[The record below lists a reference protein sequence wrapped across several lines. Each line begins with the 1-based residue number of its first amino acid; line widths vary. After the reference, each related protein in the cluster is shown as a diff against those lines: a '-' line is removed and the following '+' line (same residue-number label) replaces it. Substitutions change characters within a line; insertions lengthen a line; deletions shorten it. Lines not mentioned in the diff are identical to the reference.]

1 MNSIIEFKNVSF
13 KYEDEEDIEIENE
26 FIFNDVTISLEAGI
40 TSLIGQNG
48 TGKSTFLLLAGGIL
62 LPQKGD
68 IFILGNNTKDLRD
81 EFTRQKYVSF
91 IYQNMEFETEEPI
104 EVLLNYVYE
113 NGFHTE
119 KRSDFISELIEIFE
133 LKNIL
138 KRKTQEI
145 SKGELQRTILAFSL
159 LYGSKILM
167 MDEPVFALEN
177 YQKHRVMKYI
187 TEYAKKNNI
196 SIFYSAHELNITERY
211 SENILMFY
219 KNRNIQYGKTKDL
232 YNETNLEKLYEIPY
246 SYIRQNFY
254 FTELDKVAKK

>member
-26 FIFNDVTISLEAGI
+26 FILNDVTISLEAGI

>member
-13 KYEDEEDIEIENE
+13 KYEDDEIEESE
-26 FIFNDVTISLEAGI
+26 FIFNDLTISLESGI

-48 TGKSTFLLLAGGIL
+48 TGKSTFLLLAGGLL

-68 IFILGNNTKDLRD
+68 IYIMGNNTRD
-81 EFTRQKYVSF
+81 FNDELSRQEYISF
-91 IYQNMEFETEEPI
+91 IYQNMEFETEESI

-113 NGFHTE
+113 NGFHKE
-119 KRSDFISELIEIFE
+119 KRSHFIEELIEVFE

-138 KRKTQEI
+138 KKKTQEV

-167 MDEPVFALEN
+167 MDEPFFAMEN
-177 YQKHRVMKYI
+177 HQKHRTMKYI
-187 TEYAKKNNI
+187 TEYSKKNNI
-196 SIFYSAHELNITERY
+196 SIFYSVHELNLTERY

-219 KNRNIQYGKTKDL
+219 KNRNIQYGKREEL
-232 YNETNLEKLYEIPY
+232 YNENNLEKLYEIPY

-254 FTELDKVAKK
+254 FTESDILKNR